1 MSRVVLD
8 LHGARAQRGVDIDA
22 LEIFFEHFRT
32 ALREYARA
40 RAGQIARK
48 GGRPTGRDQ
57 AATAFRLVDFR
68 TGSGIATLDPITAP
82 DDDVRVPMAPGEET
96 LSETS
101 LRALLD
107 DVHAGREVPA
117 PVVSA
122 LSNARKAMGDDGNF
136 GVEVLGDRPV
146 PKVVIDAARIRR
158 LQRTPSLAEATQQ
171 IISGR
176 LHMVETDLPNRRV
189 AVRAQDGVDWTCTYP
204 DELRPLVGKLVE
216 QLVRITGTGRVMSS
230 ASGRLEISTIE
241 PIVESVQEALFTA
254 ETVPLEELLAEQGI
268 AGPQG
273 LDAFIDPEW
282 SDDEESRRF
291 LEATL
296 GMAE

>member
-1 MSRVVLD
+1 
-8 LHGARAQRGVDIDA
+8 VDIDA
-22 LEIFFEHFRT
+22 LETFFRHFRT

-40 RAGQIARK
+40 RASEISHK

-68 TGSGIATLDPITAP
+68 TGSGIATLDPTMSP
-82 DDDVRVPMAPGEET
+82 DDDMRVPMAPGEET

-107 DVHAGREVPA
+107 DVHAERAVSA
-117 PVVSA
+117 PVVAA

-136 GVEVLGDRPV
+136 GVTVLGDRPI
-146 PKVVIDAARIRR
+146 PKVVIDAARIER
-158 LQRTPSLAEATQQ
+158 LERTPPTATPTQQ
-171 IISGR
+171 TIAGR

-189 AVRAQDGVDWTCTYP
+189 AVRAQDGIDWTCTYS
-204 DELRPLVGKLVE
+204 DDLRPLVARLVE
-216 QLVRITGTGRVMSS
+216 RLVRITGTGRIMSS

-241 PIVESVQEALFTA
+241 PIVEPVQDPLFTA
-254 ETVPLEELLAEQGI
+254 ETIPLEELRAAQGI

-273 LDAFIDPEW
+273 LDALIDPEW

-291 LEATL
+291 IEATL
-296 GMAE
+296 GAVE